1 MNKKK
6 ALIFGGIGVL
16 AAVVII
22 GVIIVIISG
31 GNDNKKEKKI
41 KTTTSAEITTEIEK
55 DTEETTEEQT
65 TEEEPVVEEEPTQE
79 QLEYREILKN
89 QVFEVDYDSYKE
101 AYLYML
107 RLYEKAYIDSDVKC
121 SVVDFDGDDVSELV
135 IDVNSGITM
144 YTYKDSKVYKLI
156 DDWGYGAGGNH
167 GYDFIPGNGVIRNYN
182 TDYAGLIMNET
193 YIWVKL
199 DGEEVVTEQRF
210 LMQTFFDDV
219 NNNGAPDEGED
230 EGGDFARYYIGED
243 EVTEDKY
250 TEAMVEGEYV
260 PLIGE
265 WILSPDSYDIGEALQ
280 KPDLVKVNDAGC
292 RKAYL
297 DVIEQFELDT
307 EEDMSRSYALID
319 FDGDDTLE
327 LICQRGGHRISFYIY
342 EDGQV
347 YQLMDDWSW
356 GAGANHGYEY
366 IPGENILRNR
376 DSNTGE
382 SIIYYDNINNNDLEL
397 MYNIVIE
404 WGEYKEDGLDRY
416 YKYTKDGKIEITE
429 DEYNE
434 LNIEG
439 NFRLIQGWYSRE
451 EIEGCLK

>member
-6 ALIFGGIGVL
+6 ALIFGGSGVL

-210 LMQTFFDDV
+210 LMLAFVDDV
-219 NNNGAPDEGED
+219 KIMELQMK
-230 EGGDFARYYIGED
+230 
-243 EVTEDKY
+243 VKM
-250 TEAMVEGEYV
+250 MVE
-260 PLIGE
+260 
-265 WILSPDSYDIGEALQ
+265 ILLVIILAKMRLQ
-280 KPDLVKVNDAGC
+280 KISIQKLWWKVNMFRLLVSGFC
-292 RKAYL
+292 
-297 DVIEQFELDT
+297 
-307 EEDMSRSYALID
+307 
-319 FDGDDTLE
+319 
-327 LICQRGGHRISFYIY
+327 HRIRMIS
-342 EDGQV
+342 
-347 YQLMDDWSW
+347 LK
-356 GAGANHGYEY
+356 
-366 IPGENILRNR
+366 R
-376 DSNTGE
+376 
-382 SIIYYDNINNNDLEL
+382 
-397 MYNIVIE
+397 
-404 WGEYKEDGLDRY
+404 YK
-416 YKYTKDGKIEITE
+416 
-429 DEYNE
+429 
-434 LNIEG
+434 
-439 NFRLIQGWYSRE
+439 SR
-451 EIEGCLK
+451 IW